1 MIHSADPPD
10 LIQLSGPL
18 TIATAAATRGLLLT
32 ALQPPRDLLLDCSGG
47 SGFDIAFVQML
58 EAARRQLAAQGA
70 TLRLSAATPAAL
82 LAVLAEG
89 GFTGWDTGMVEA
101 RP

>member
-1 MIHSADPPD
+1 MIQSADPAD
-10 LIQLSGPL
+10 VIELSGPL
-18 TIATAAATRGLLLT
+18 TIATVEATRDLLLT
-32 ALQPPRDLLLDCSGG
+32 ALQPPRDLRLDCSGG
-47 SGFDIAFVQML
+47 TRFDIAFVQML

-70 TLRLSAATPAAL
+70 TLRLAAGTPAAL

-89 GFTGWDTGMVEA
+89 GFAGWDAGVAEA